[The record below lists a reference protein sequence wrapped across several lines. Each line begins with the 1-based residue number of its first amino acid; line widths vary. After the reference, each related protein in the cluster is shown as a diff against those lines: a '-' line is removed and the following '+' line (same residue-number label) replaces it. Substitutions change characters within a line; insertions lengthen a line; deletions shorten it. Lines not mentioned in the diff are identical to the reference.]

1 MTLFDENDY
10 DPKRFGISYNPP
22 QIVVEYNK
30 VSRNKLYHHKIK
42 IKNLSKETK
51 ISDIV
56 DEIYKKHGPYLN
68 NKKINKVK
76 IIQLIEKLRQKYF
89 EKKESEE
96 KINSEK
102 KVKKTVNDY
111 KKDFDLNENLNL
123 LSKEELDK
131 KKKKM
136 DEYYEQNNIKVGDKN
151 FQYDVRKD
159 FDNKEL
165 PAEWDD
171 DEDDDDYI

>member
-1 MTLFDENDY
+1 MSAFDENDY
-10 DPKRFGISYNPP
+10 IPKRFGISCTPP
-22 QIVVEYNK
+22 QIVVEYDK
-30 VSRNKLYHHKIK
+30 PSKNKLYHHKIK
-42 IKNLSKETK
+42 IKNLTKETK

-68 NKKINKVK
+68 NKKVNKVK
-76 IIQLIEKLRQKYF
+76 IIQLIEKLREKYF
-89 EKKESEE
+89 AQKESDE
-96 KINSEK
+96 KVINEK
-102 KVKKTVNDY
+102 PKKTINDY
-111 KKDFDLNENLNL
+111 KNDFDLDENLNA

-151 FQYDVRKD
+151 FVYDIRKD
-159 FDNKEL
+159 FYDEKL

-171 DEDDDDYI
+171 DDEI

>member
-1 MTLFDENDY
+1 MSNFDENDY
-10 DPKRFGISYNPP
+10 IPKRFGISYSPP

-30 VSRNKLYHHKIK
+30 PSKNKLYHHKIK
-42 IKNLSKETK
+42 IKNLSKEIK

-56 DEIYKKHGPYLN
+56 DEIYKKHGAYLN
-68 NKKINKVK
+68 NKSVNKVK
-76 IIQLIEKLRQKYF
+76 IIQLIEKLRQKYLEQNEYD
-89 EKKESEE
+89 EKAK
-96 KINSEK
+96 SEK
-102 KVKKTVNDY
+102 KTKKTVNDY
-111 KKDFDLNENLNL
+111 KREINLEENLNL

-159 FDNKEL
+159 FDVGVY
-165 PAEWDD
+165 PADWD
-171 DEDDDDYI
+171 DEDFI